1 MDDFVLN
8 NNIYLNNYNI
18 LFELVIEKLEDTLK
32 YINNN
37 NIRNR
42 IKDII
47 IIMNKLI
54 NDNNNKIELIRN
66 DIKILNNNIN

>member
-54 NDNNNKIELIRN
+54 NDNK
-66 DIKILNNNIN
+66 